1 MSETR
6 KNELTGQE
14 IIDRGIAVLKSS
26 LPPGWEIVRLEL
38 QPIQRNRRDD
48 AMLQLRSEQP
58 GWSATILVEAK
69 KSFAPR
75 DVDEVMGGRAE
86 LIRQVSGQAPVLV
99 MAPWLSERSRLLLEA
114 AGFNYVDLS
123 GNVRLVLSQPAVFL
137 ERAATNQKGAAT
149 RRRTTGLRGVKAG
162 RVVRLL
168 ADVSPPYGVVDLAI
182 AAGVTPGYVSKLLE
196 WLDRE
201 AIVERSR
208 RGTVYNVDWQELLRR
223 RAETY
228 SVFEANAVSRYVCA
242 NGPGWALEQARDL
255 RIIGQI
261 RWDDIALTGSLAV
274 EQLVSVAEP
283 SLLIL
288 YMRNDTKPLLEQSA
302 RLIPADEGT
311 NVMLATAYDDVI
323 FDRPFWPTM
332 PLKPVVQ
339 FVACSQLVL
348 DSLTGSGRMPAEG
361 EALMRWMN
369 ENEDRWRKSNLSEAQ
384 TH

>member
-6 KNELTGQE
+6 KIELTEQE
-14 IIDRGIAVLKSS
+14 IIDRGTAVLESS
-26 LPPGWEIVRLEL
+26 LPPGWEIARLEL
-38 QPIQRNRRDD
+38 QPGQRNRRDD
-48 AMLQLRSEQP
+48 AMLQLRSQQP

-75 DVDEVMGGRAE
+75 DVGDVLGGRAE

-99 MAPWLSERSRLLLEA
+99 MAPWLSDRSRLLLEG

-137 ERAATNQKGAAT
+137 ERAATNQKAPAT
-149 RRRTTGLRGVKAG
+149 RRTAGLRGAKAG

-168 ADVSPPYGVVDLAI
+168 ADVGPPYGVVDLAR

-228 SVFEANAVSRYVCA
+228 SVFEVNAVSRYVCA
-242 NGPGWALEQARDL
+242 NGPAWALEQARDL
-255 RIIGQI
+255 RITGQV
-261 RWDDIALTGSLAV
+261 RRDEIALTGSLAV

-288 YMRNDTKPLLEQSA
+288 YMRNDTKPLLEQLA
-302 RLIPADEGT
+302 RLIPAEEGT

-323 FDRPFWPTM
+323 FDRPFWPTL
-332 PLKPVVQ
+332 PLKPLVQ

-369 ENEDRWRKSNLSEAQ
+369 DNEDRWRKSNLSEAQ
-384 TH
+384 TS